1 MKLLTI
7 LNDLDLGGTQNYTI
21 SLVNE
26 FIEMGHSVDLIV
38 LSDTLS
44 LKDRLNTKVVV
55 QILPR
60 RTKLDFIIL
69 RKIRIKIADTQYDAV
84 ISSYAFYTK
93 LATLF
98 LHKNKSII
106 FPIHF
111 TVITDLKSI
120 IINYILFRLKHK
132 NEVFLTSIEAQT
144 TYLSNKY
151 KLKKNF
157 FFQIYNGVDTKK
169 FTPPPTSFNRKE
181 FLLSKG
187 IDPGNKII
195 LMVAGFRKEKRH
207 KDAINAFTL
216 FKNFKKNVSF
226 VCIGD
231 NRKEEFMKIK
241 EYANKKNSTN
251 LYIFNAK
258 NAGDLIQWYWSSN
271 IFTLTSDSVETFP
284 ITSLEAMACG
294 LPCVL
299 TDTGGMKD
307 LIKNN
312 SSIGVLV
319 QPRDINSI
327 HIGWLKCFNNL
338 NSISKKYISSIIKEK
353 YSISSSAIQYI
364 DLINKTN
371 VN

>member
-151 KLKKNF
+151 KLKK
-157 FFQIYNGVDTKK
+157 QI
-169 FTPPPTSFNRKE
+169 
-181 FLLSKG
+181 LSKG
-187 IDPGNKII
+187 SYFSKSSVNYNKI
-195 LMVAGFRKEKRH
+195 RK
-207 KDAINAFTL
+207 INL
-216 FKNFKKNVSF
+216 KKF
-226 VCIGD
+226 
-231 NRKEEFMKIK
+231 
-241 EYANKKNSTN
+241 
-251 LYIFNAK
+251 
-258 NAGDLIQWYWSSN
+258 
-271 IFTLTSDSVETFP
+271 
-284 ITSLEAMACG
+284 
-294 LPCVL
+294 
-299 TDTGGMKD
+299 
-307 LIKNN
+307 
-312 SSIGVLV
+312 
-319 QPRDINSI
+319 
-327 HIGWLKCFNNL
+327 
-338 NSISKKYISSIIKEK
+338 SIIKHNKIRNSPPPPLHLIAKSFYFLKEL
-353 YSISSSAIQYI
+353 IQVI
-364 DLINKTN
+364 KSF
-371 VN
+371 